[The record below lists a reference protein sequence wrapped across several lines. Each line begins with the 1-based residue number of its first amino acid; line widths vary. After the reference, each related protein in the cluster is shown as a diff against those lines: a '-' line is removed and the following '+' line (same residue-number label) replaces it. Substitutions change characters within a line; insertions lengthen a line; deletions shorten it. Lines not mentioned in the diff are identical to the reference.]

1 MTRYLIDSNVVI
13 HYIGHRFSENTES
26 RLDQIFNTSFHYSI
40 ISRIEVL
47 NDQKATSD
55 EYKFLINFLN
65 KGVQHDVEIVI
76 CDKVIE
82 LRKVIT
88 KRKLF
93 DMIIAATALVNDCIL
108 LTQNVADFKNI
119 PDLIVENPHDWV

>member
-1 MTRYLIDSNVVI
+1 MIRYLIDSNVMI
-13 HYIGHRFSENTES
+13 HYIGRRFSYAAES
-26 RLDQIFNTSFHYSI
+26 RLDQIFNESFDYSI

-47 NDQKATSD
+47 NDKKALSD
-55 EYKFLINFLN
+55 EYRLLTKFLSTGI
-65 KGVQHDVEIVI
+65 QHNVDIII
-76 CDKVIE
+76 CDSVIE

-93 DMIIAATALVNDCIL
+93 DMIVAATALVNNCTL

-119 PDLIVENPHDWV
+119 PGLIVENPHDWI

>member
-1 MTRYLIDSNVVI
+1 MKRYLIDSNVII
-13 HYIGHRFSENTES
+13 HYIGYQFTSVQKQK
-26 RLDQIFNTSFHYSI
+26 LDEIFDRSFHYSV

-47 NDQKATSD
+47 NDQKAD
-55 EYKFLINFLN
+55 HAEYNKLVKFLNL
-65 KGVQHDVEIVI
+65 GTQHDVDIVI
-76 CDKVIE
+76 GDKVIE

-108 LTQNVADFKNI
+108 LTQNIADFKNI
-119 PDLIVENPHDWV
+119 PGLTVENPHDWV

>member
-1 MTRYLIDSNVVI
+1 MTRYLIDSNVMI
-13 HYIGHRFSENTES
+13 HYIGRRFSDTTES
-26 RLDQIFNTSFHYSI
+26 RLDQIFNESFHYSI

-47 NDQKATSD
+47 NEQKAISD
-55 EYKFLINFLN
+55 EYELLIKFLSTGI
-65 KGVQHDVEIVI
+65 QHDVDIVI
-76 CDKVIE
+76 CDTVIE

-108 LTQNVADFKNI
+108 LTQNVIDFKNI
-119 PDLIVENPHDWV
+119 PGLVVENPHDWV